1 MVTVSVVGD
10 RVRFEVEG
18 MDKLWAFKSQ
28 LEIPLEH
35 IVSVRGDPHAAE
47 GWFHGLRIP
56 GTEIPGIITAGSF
69 YSRDGAVFFDV
80 HRPDKAIVVE
90 LNHEHYKRLVVE
102 VDDPEATVE
111 MLAAAVDAGRLARM
125 KEGI

>member
-1 MVTVSVVGD
+1 MVSVSIEGD
-10 RVRFEVEG
+10 RVRFEVQG

-35 IVSVRGDPHAAE
+35 LFSVRADPNAAT
-47 GWFHGLRIP
+47 GWFHGLRMP

-80 HRPDKAIVVE
+80 HDPANAIVIE

-102 VDDPEATVE
+102 VDDPEGTTE
-111 MLAAAVDAGRLARM
+111 MLKSAIEAGRLERM
-125 KEGI
+125 RAGI